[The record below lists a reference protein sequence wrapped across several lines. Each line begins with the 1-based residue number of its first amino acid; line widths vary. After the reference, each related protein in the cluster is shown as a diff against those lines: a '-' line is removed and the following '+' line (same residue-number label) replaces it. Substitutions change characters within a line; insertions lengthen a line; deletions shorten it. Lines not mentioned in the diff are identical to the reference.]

1 MKLRTLPFLLILL
14 SITLAAQEQ
23 DIKFYQGS
31 PSLTAESVPW
41 YSYSSNN
48 ISTNIVKFYTDG
60 FRVSLGAANGQDE
73 ALLIK
78 RELEFK
84 LGIDLLYIYKDK
96 DKYLL
101 RLGDFID
108 NGSARLM
115 MFQLQ
120 QLGYTKARV
129 IEDKVFVF

>member
-1 MKLRTLPFLLILL
+1 MNPRTFSLLLIIM
-14 SITLAAQEQ
+14 SMTLAAQEQ
-23 DIKFYQGS
+23 DVKFYQGS
-31 PSLTAESVPW
+31 PSLTAEATPW
-41 YSYSSNN
+41 YSYSSDK
-48 ISTNIVKFYTDG
+48 ISANIVKFYTDG
-60 FRVSLGAANGQDE
+60 FRVSLGATNSQDE

>member
-1 MKLRTLPFLLILL
+1 MKPRTLTFLLILF
-14 SITLAAQEQ
+14 SISLAAQEQ
-23 DIKFYQGS
+23 DVKFYQGS
-31 PSLTAESVPW
+31 PSLTADSEPW

-60 FRVSLGAANGQDE
+60 FRVSLGATNSQEE

>member
-1 MKLRTLPFLLILL
+1 MNARTLSLLLIMFTINLV
-14 SITLAAQEQ
+14 AQEQ
-23 DIKFYQGS
+23 DVKFYRGS
-31 PSLTAESVPW
+31 PSLTSESIPW
-41 YSYSSNN
+41 YSYSSDN
-48 ISTNIVKFYTDG
+48 ISANIVKFYTDG
-60 FRVSLGAANGQDE
+60 FRVSLGATNSQDE

-84 LGIDLLYIYKDK
+84 LGFDLLYIYKEK

-120 QLGYTKARV
+120 QLGYNKARV

>member
-1 MKLRTLPFLLILL
+1 MKPRTLPFLIILL
-14 SITLAAQEQ
+14 SITLSAQEQ

-31 PSLTAESVPW
+31 PSETVESIPW
-41 YSYSSNN
+41 YSYSGNN

-60 FRVSLGAANGQDE
+60 FRVSLGAVDGQDE

-96 DKYLL
+96 DKYFL

>member
-1 MKLRTLPFLLILL
+1 MKSRTLPFLLILL
-14 SITLAAQEQ
+14 SIALSAQEQ
-23 DIKFYQGS
+23 DVKFYQGS
-31 PSLTAESVPW
+31 PSLTAESTPW
-41 YSYSSNN
+41 YSYPSNN
-48 ISTNIVKFYTDG
+48 ISTNVVKFYTDG
-60 FRVSLGAANGQDE
+60 FRVSLGSVNNQDE

-120 QLGYTKARV
+120 QLGYNKARV

>member
-1 MKLRTLPFLLILL
+1 MKLKTFSFIIVILASALL
-14 SITLAAQEQ
+14 AQEQ
-23 DIKFYQGS
+23 DVKFYQGS
-31 PSLTAESVPW
+31 PSLSAESIPW
-41 YSYSSNN
+41 YSYSSTN
-48 ISTNIVKFYTDG
+48 ISENIVKFYTDG
-60 FRVSLGAANGQDE
+60 FRVSLGAVNGQDE
-73 ALLIK
+73 ALMIK
-78 RELEFK
+78 RELEYK

-120 QLGYTKARV
+120 QLGYNKARV